1 MKKFILFLI
10 LFKST
15 ISFSQKFVDAV
26 GNQIDFDSKYISLN
40 LDDFNYSGIF
50 EGVFSKIDGA
60 EYLIYSSR
68 ARIVVLKLN
77 EKLNIIKKTSV
88 ELKIESIKIIHS
100 REFKKIKKELAKKGL
115 INLKNFV
122 VVYDRANNYEIN
134 YNDNTYFCEGIFFK
148 NNYSSSF

>member
-1 MKKFILFLI
+1 
-10 LFKST
+10 
-15 ISFSQKFVDAV
+15 
-26 GNQIDFDSKYISLN
+26 LN